1 MRGNRR
7 PRRIQVAIVAALVL
21 TVVPVVAAE
30 EADQP
35 FADWRENPGPA
46 EDFLR
51 SAPIVASER
60 IPVGI
65 SRPWRLEL
73 RQGDTEA
80 RASFKSIDIYEQ
92 KMEFD
97 DGHVE
102 FGFRDSYRSE
112 LAAYRLDRLLGLGI
126 VPPTVA
132 REFKDEDGAV
142 RLWIEGAMTETERSR
157 DKIHAPDQA
166 VWDRQVADVRV
177 FFNLTFNTDY
187 NNINNLLV
195 DSGFRIIPIDH
206 SRAFRTKKSLVA
218 EQMMMR
224 FSPDL
229 LERLEAL
236 DTDSLTDALGDLLS
250 KSQIKALLKRR
261 DLILVRADKL
271 IELKGEEMILLD

>member
-1 MRGNRR
+1 
-7 PRRIQVAIVAALVL
+7 
-21 TVVPVVAAE
+21 
-30 EADQP
+30 
-35 FADWRENPGPA
+35 
-46 EDFLR
+46 
-51 SAPIVASER
+51 
-60 IPVGI
+60 
-65 SRPWRLEL
+65 
-73 RQGDTEA
+73 
-80 RASFKSIDIYEQ
+80 
-92 KMEFD
+92 MEFD

-102 FGFRDSYRSE
+102 FGFRDSFKSE

-132 REFKDEDGAV
+132 RQFKDEAGAV

-157 DKIHAPDQA
+157 DKIQAPDQA
-166 VWDRQVADVRV
+166 AWDRQVADVRV

-195 DSGFRIIPIDH
+195 DTDFRIIPIDH

-236 DTDSLTDALGDLLS
+236 DLDSLTDSLGDLLS
-250 KSQIKALLKRR
+250 KGQIKALLKRR

-271 IELKGEEMILLD
+271 IELKGEETVLLD